1 MAVRSLRSWRR
12 TIWQAASSTPR
23 RARSSGARS
32 FQTSSSGN
40 RDHGRLGGLL
50 CGATRCRRRARRA
63 RLRRAVTPPQENPIL
78 CLASGSRTPRAH
90 VLMAILVI
98 SSFMLMP
105 EQSLTALGLEIAA
118 VGVLLFFVGSG
129 MEIYALRKVNLQNR
143 RPFIGNLV
151 LLEIGILTFIV
162 GGVLL
167 LFGIE
172 SGFYCIAAGVIV

>member
-1 MAVRSLRSWRR
+1 MGDWEAFY
-12 TIWQAASSTPR
+12 AAQL
-23 RARSSGARS
+23 GAAAA
-32 FQTSSSGN
+32 
-40 RDHGRLGGLL
+40 LGGLVFVGL
-50 CGATRCRRRARRA
+50 SLNLKKILSYAWLPGRA
-63 RLRRAVTPPQENPIL
+63 L
-78 CLASGSRTPRAH
+78 LA
-90 VLMAILVI
+90 LLVI

-105 EQSLTALGLEIAA
+105 GQSLTALGLEIAA

-151 LLEIGILTFIV
+151 LPEIGILPFIF

-172 SGFYCIAAGVIV
+172 SGFY

>member
-1 MAVRSLRSWRR
+1 
-12 TIWQAASSTPR
+12 
-23 RARSSGARS
+23 
-32 FQTSSSGN
+32 
-40 RDHGRLGGLL
+40 
-50 CGATRCRRRARRA
+50 
-63 RLRRAVTPPQENPIL
+63 
-78 CLASGSRTPRAH
+78 
-90 VLMAILVI
+90 MAILVI

-105 EQSLTALGLEIAA
+105 GQSLTALGLEIAA

-151 LLEIGILTFIV
+151 LLEIGILPFV

-172 SGFYCIAAGVIV
+172 SGFYWIAAGVIVSFIKAVIDAWVLLVEINR